1 MSALV
6 EVNMLDEEYR
16 PFFREDHRLFRDQ
29 VRSFLEREIEPHH
42 EQWERDGVVSREAWL
57 KAGAAGILCSS
68 VTDEYEGPGGDYLHN
83 AVVIEEM
90 AYAGVSGP
98 GFWIHSEMVVP
109 YVETFGTAVQ
119 KSRWLPHLVS
129 GEAIGAVGMSEPGAG
144 SDLRGIATLAVRVP
158 EGWRIRGQ
166 KVFISNGQL
175 ADLVVLA
182 AKTSPKER
190 SSRSLS
196 LFLVDTSLPG
206 FRRGKNLDK
215 LGYHAQDTSELF
227 FDDLIVPEDALLGN
241 EGDGF
246 SQLIHGLARERISI
260 AVSCQAKAEYAY
272 RQTLAY
278 VKERKLFGRG
288 LGEFQNTRFRLADL
302 RTEIAVG
309 RAYVDQMLVRYI
321 EGGLDAESAAL
332 AKLWTTEML
341 GRVVD
346 ACLQLHGG
354 WGYMREF
361 PIARAYADARVE
373 RIAGGSSEVLREI
386 IGRAVVGGE
395 R

>member
-1 MSALV
+1 
-6 EVNMLDEEYR
+6 MLDLDDR
-16 PFFREDHRLFRDQ
+16 PFFREDHRLYRDQ
-29 VRSFLEREIEPHH
+29 VRSFLAREIAPYHDE
-42 EQWERDGVVSREAWL
+42 WERQGVVAREAWL
-57 KAGAAGILCSS
+57 KAGEAGLLCAS
-68 VTDEYEGPGGDYLHN
+68 VAEEHGGPGGDYLHN

-90 AYAGVSGP
+90 ARVGVSGP

-109 YVETFGTAVQ
+109 YIESFGTDAQ
-119 KSRWLPHLVS
+119 KAHWLPELVS
-129 GEAIGAVGMSEPGAG
+129 GRAIGAVGMSEPGAG
-144 SDLRGIATLAVRVP
+144 SDLRGISTSAVRVS
-158 EGWRIRGQ
+158 EGWRLRGQ

-190 SSRSLS
+190 SSRSIS

-206 FRRGKNLDK
+206 FRRGKNLEK

-227 FDDLIVPEDALLGN
+227 FDDVIVPEDALIGS

-260 AVSCQAKAEYAY
+260 AVSCQAKAEYAFST
-272 RQTLAY
+272 TLDY
-278 VKERKLFGRG
+278 VRERCLFDRG
-288 LGEFQNTRFRLADL
+288 LGEFQNTRFRLADI
-302 RTEIAVG
+302 RTELAVG
-309 RAYVDQMLVRYI
+309 RAYVDQMLVRYLAD
-321 EGGLDAESAAL
+321 GLDAQTAAL

-341 GRVVD
+341 GRVTD
-346 ACLQLHGG
+346 TCLQLHGG

-386 IGRAVVGGE
+386 IGRAVVGGTL
-395 R
+395 